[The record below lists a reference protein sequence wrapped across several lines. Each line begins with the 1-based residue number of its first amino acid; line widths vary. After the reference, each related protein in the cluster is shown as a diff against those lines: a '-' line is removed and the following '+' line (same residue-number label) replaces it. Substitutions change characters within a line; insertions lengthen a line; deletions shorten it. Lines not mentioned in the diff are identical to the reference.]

1 MALESLRFTTEDAPL
16 RGASC
21 FFSLYK
27 FSPVLLAGVAETP
40 PTPDWGFLFHREYI
54 LRTAAQLTQEVHLQV
69 PSDLRYTENDE
80 WIRVDGD
87 QAEVGVTDYAQDQL
101 SDVVYVE
108 ISVEKGDEVK
118 KGAAFGTIES
128 VKAAS
133 DVYLPVSGKVTAVN
147 DILEDTP
154 ELINDDPYGEA
165 WLLKI
170 EIVNAAELEDLMD
183 HSAYQEYR
191 SE

>member
-1 MALESLRFTTEDAPL
+1 M
-16 RGASC
+16 
-21 FFSLYK
+21 
-27 FSPVLLAGVAETP
+27 
-40 PTPDWGFLFHREYI
+40 
-54 LRTAAQLTQEVHLQV
+54 QV